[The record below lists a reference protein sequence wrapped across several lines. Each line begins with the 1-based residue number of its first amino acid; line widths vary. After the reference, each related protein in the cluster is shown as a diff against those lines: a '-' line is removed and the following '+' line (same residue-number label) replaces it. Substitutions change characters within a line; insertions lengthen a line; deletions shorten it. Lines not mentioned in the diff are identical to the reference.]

1 MNNRFATIR
10 IRLTLWYVLLL
21 GGTLLGFGVYLF
33 SQMRAS
39 LLEQI
44 DAGLQAATAQ
54 TLGQI
59 LADEDGAMRFM
70 PQLDN
75 KLVSDSLRESGLGA
89 RLVSAAGEVLDG
101 FGGYAHLPVWAGRQS
116 GYVTLATSLG
126 MWRVYSYP
134 LRFSGDQVSVWLQVS
149 QSLSETYSTLER
161 LSGLML
167 LGTPFVLLM
176 AAGGGLFLADRALR
190 PVERITRTAAAI
202 DSHHLD
208 QRIGYKGPPDEIARL
223 AQTFDSMLE
232 RLHHAFEAERRFTAD
247 ASHELRTPLTIVKGH
262 LDVGLSR
269 PRSADEYKDILQTIQ
284 LENERLIRLAN
295 SLLFLARLDAAP
307 MRTQFETVDLNDLL
321 AVVADQARVL
331 ADEKQQQL
339 TVALNPLPKIHGSP
353 DHLIRL
359 FMNLIENAVKYTPER
374 GQIRLHAE
382 YQPPYVIVRVMDS
395 GPGIPSEK
403 LAHLFERFY
412 RADDHSA
419 AGAGLGLAIATSI
432 AREHDGDIQVES
444 AQGLGSVFTVRLLR
458 RR

>member
-1 MNNRFATIR
+1 MNRFATIR

-21 GGTLLGFGVYLF
+21 WGTLLGFGVYLF

-59 LADEDGAMRFM
+59 LADEDAALHFM

-75 KLVSDSLRESGLGA
+75 QLLSDSLSESGLGA

-101 FGGYAHLPVWAGRQS
+101 FGDYAALPAWAGRFP
-116 GYVTLATSLG
+116 GYATLATSLG
-126 MWRVYSYP
+126 TWRVYSYP
-134 LRFSGDQVSVWLQVS
+134 LQFSGDQVSVWLQVS
-149 QSLSETYSTLER
+149 QSLAETYNTLEY

-167 LGTPFVLLM
+167 LGTPFVLFM

-202 DSHHLD
+202 DSRHLD

-269 PRSADEYKDILQTIQ
+269 PRSAEEYQAILQTIQ
-284 LENERLIRLAN
+284 IENERLIRLAN

-307 MRTQFETVDLNDLL
+307 MSTQFEPVNLNDLL

-331 ADEKQQQL
+331 ADEKEQQL
-339 TVALNPLPKIHGSP
+339 TVTLHPLPKMHGSP

-374 GQIRLHAE
+374 GRIHLHAD
-382 YQPPYVIVRVMDS
+382 YQPPDVVVRVMDS
-395 GPGIPSEK
+395 GPGIPTEK
-403 LAHLFERFY
+403 LPYLFERFY
-412 RADDHSA
+412 RGDDHSA
-419 AGAGLGLAIATSI
+419 TGAGLGLAIAASI
-432 AREHDGDIQVES
+432 AREHGGHIQAES
-444 AQGLGSVFTVRLLR
+444 TLGVGSAFTVRLR
-458 RR
+458 RRR

>member
-1 MNNRFATIR
+1 
-10 IRLTLWYVLLL
+10 
-21 GGTLLGFGVYLF
+21 
-33 SQMRAS
+33 
-39 LLEQI
+39 
-44 DAGLQAATAQ
+44 
-54 TLGQI
+54 
-59 LADEDGAMRFM
+59 
-70 PQLDN
+70 
-75 KLVSDSLRESGLGA
+75 
-89 RLVSAAGEVLDG
+89 
-101 FGGYAHLPVWAGRQS
+101 
-116 GYVTLATSLG
+116 

-134 LRFSGDQVSVWLQVS
+134 LQFNADQVGIWLQVS

-307 MRTQFETVDLNDLL
+307 MRAQFEPVDLNDLL

-339 TVALNPLPKIHGSP
+339 TITLSPLPKIHGSP
-353 DHLIRL
+353 DYLIRL
-359 FMNLIENAVKYTPER
+359 FMNLIENAVKYTPES

-382 YQPPYVIVRVMDS
+382 YQPPYVLVRVMDS
-395 GPGIPSEK
+395 GPGIPPEK

-412 RADDHSA
+412 RADDHST
-419 AGAGLGLAIATSI
+419 AGAGLGLAIAASI